1 MDGTQIEAWASIKSF
16 RAVDEEPPG
25 EDGDGDS
32 AGGRNAARDFHG
44 ARWSNETHRSTT
56 DDDCRLYR
64 KGKGKKA
71 KLTYVGH
78 ALMENRNGLVVDGLA
93 SRATGQAECLA
104 GEVMPKGAGRS
115 PTGL

>member
-1 MDGTQIEAWASIKSF
+1 MESLPSWI
-16 RAVDEEPPG
+16 RPH
-25 EDGDGDS
+25 
-32 AGGRNAARDFHG
+32 NG

-64 KGKGKKA
+64 KGKGKEA
-71 KLTYVGH
+71 KLSYMGH

-93 SRATGQAECLA
+93 SQATGQAECLA
-104 GEVMPKGAGRS
+104 GKVMPKGAGRS